1 MYSTR
6 ESQIIELVQVYAD
19 ARHLHVSTVGRQ
31 CSGDSRLL
39 RRLQGGGAVS
49 PRVHA
54 RILQWFSDHWP
65 AGAEWP
71 SDIPRPAPAPDSPAA
86 EAAAS
91 APAASVSQAPEYR
104 AAPSASVSRAP
115 EYRSEPTPPTP
126 AAVMAATAAAVAA
139 VKAAR
144 TRAADALGD
153 AMRDPDWDAH
163 RRAQAEAQAAET
175 EAMAVSMTLGAH
187 GRIASPEALC
197 LALGAPRYIY
207 DQVVRAYAD
216 GKPRA
221 RSRPRRS
228 RDGGPTPTE
237 RMFIALLE
245 SGDARFAHR
254 RQGPA
259 LAPEVAA
266 ALARLG
272 AAI

>member
-1 MYSTR
+1 MDGDTIIRLADSIGAYHGWTRST
-6 ESQIIELVQVYAD
+6 
-19 ARHLHVSTVGRQ
+19 VSTYAAGP
-31 CSGDSRLL
+31 GDALERLARGCTITV
-39 RRLQGGGAVS
+39 RRAT
-49 PRVHA
+49 
-54 RILQWFSDHWP
+54 RIIQWFSDHWP
-65 AGAEWP
+65 LDLDWP

-86 EAAAS
+86 EAATS
-91 APAASVSQAPEYR
+91 AAAASVSQAPEYR
-104 AAPSASVSRAP
+104 SEPAASVTQAP
-115 EYRSEPTPPTP
+115 EYRSEPPPEPPTP
-126 AAVMAATAAAVAA
+126 AAVMAATTAAVAA

-175 EAMAVSMTLGAH
+175 KAVAAGMTLGAH

-221 RSRPRRS
+221 HSRPRRS

-237 RMFIALLE
+237 RMFTALIE

>member
-1 MYSTR
+1 MKR
-6 ESQIIELVQVYAD
+6 I
-19 ARHLHVSTVGRQ
+19 
-31 CSGDSRLL
+31 SGM
-39 RRLQGGGAVS
+39 
-49 PRVHA
+49 
-54 RILQWFSDHWP
+54 W
-65 AGAEWP
+65 AGHIPWP

-91 APAASVSQAPEYR
+91 ATAASVSQAPKYR
-104 AAPSASVSRAP
+104 SEPSASVSRAP
-115 EYRSEPTPPTP
+115 EYRSEPEPEPPPPTP
-126 AAVMAATAAAVAA
+126 AAVMAAVAAAVAA

-153 AMRDPDWDAH
+153 AVRDPDWDAH
-163 RRAQAEAQAAET
+163 RRAQAEAMAAET
-175 EAMAVSMTLGAH
+175 QAVAAGMTLGAH
-187 GRIASPEALC
+187 GRIAAPEALC

-221 RSRPRRS
+221 HSRPRRS

-237 RMFIALLE
+237 RMFTALLE
-245 SGDARFAHR
+245 SGDARFAAR
-254 RQGPA
+254 RAGPA

-272 AAI
+272 AGA